1 MPGIS
6 IPTCLFPHLGYNIE
20 KTKGAQLMYYP
31 YYYGFDWTYVYL
43 ILPCVLLSLWASSNV
58 NSTFKKYSQQYSRR
72 GLTGAEAA
80 QRVLTANGVSGV
92 RIDRISGSLTDHFDP
107 RTNVIRLSDSV
118 YNSTSTA
125 AIGVAC
131 HEAGH
136 AVQYA
141 VGYAPIKL
149 RAAIIPLTNF
159 GSKLAM
165 PLILLG
171 ILLTSLGSFSDT
183 LIYLGIAAFG
193 LSLVFQLVTLPV
205 EFNASRR
212 AISTIEDTG
221 ILTEEEQKGARKTL
235 KAAAMTYV
243 AATAVSLAQFLRL
256 ILLFG
261 NRRRRD

>member
-1 MPGIS
+1 M
-6 IPTCLFPHLGYNIE
+6 
-20 KTKGAQLMYYP
+20 P
-31 YYYGFDWTYVYL
+31 YYYGFDWTYLV
-43 ILPCVLLSLWASSNV
+43 IVLPCILLSLWASASV
-58 NSTFKKYSQQYSRR
+58 KSTFNRYSKQLSSRH
-72 GLTGAEAA
+72 LTGAEAA
-80 QRVLTANGVSGV
+80 RRVLSANGVHGV
-92 RIDRISGSLTDHFDP
+92 QIQRVAGDLTDHYDP
-107 RTNVIRLSDSV
+107 KVNVIRLSDSV

-141 VGYAPIKL
+141 ESYFPIKL
-149 RAAIIPLTNF
+149 RAAIIPITNI

-171 ILLTSLGSFSDT
+171 VVLSFLGNFSYTLVYIGILCFALT
-183 LIYLGIAAFG
+183 
-193 LSLVFQLVTLPV
+193 LVFQLVTLPV

-212 AISTIEDTG
+212 ALAAIDQAEL
-221 ILTEEEQKGARKTL
+221 LTDEERRGAKKTL

-243 AATAVSLAQFLRL
+243 AATAVALAQLLRL

-261 NRRRRD
+261 RRRRD